1 MSDSFFKYFSPE
13 NYSQYNFPQLA
24 TEWKWMI
31 LLISPFAF
39 YLFKLMI
46 HMVVKLIRKKIHNR
60 FQARRLS
67 SFTKHFAK
75 MKFEASVSWIIT
87 CIPIAIFIENFAF
100 PPTVEK
106 YLFILVKVVVTIQF
120 IKLAMMISDAL
131 CELLAD
137 LRPAADH
144 PLDKQIAPLLSKS
157 MRILIAIMGTLIFM
171 QNMGINVTAVIAG
184 LGVGGVAIAF
194 AAQNTVANLF
204 GTVTILMDTPFKIGD
219 KVRINNQ
226 DGIVEEIGFRSTR
239 VRTASNT
246 LVSFPN
252 SMVASVQ
259 IDNLSEINSLY
270 RFRSVLKF
278 QLNSEPEKLMKFTEE
293 LTKSLKADSK
303 VTESTVAV
311 YFSDITEWS
320 KNITVIFQYRISDST
335 AESRNQEMYLYL
347 IESAARK
354 SDLKFAE
361 STNFAVQT
369 NQA

>member
-1 MSDSFFKYFSPE
+1 MSDNFLKYFSPE
-13 NYSQYNFPQLA
+13 TYAQYNIPQM
-24 TEWKWMI
+24 TSDWKWII

-39 YLFKLMI
+39 YVFKFFI
-46 HMVVKLIRKKIHNR
+46 HIVIKLIRKKIHNR
-60 FQARRLS
+60 FEARRLNT
-67 SFTKHFAK
+67 FTKHFSK
-75 MKFEASVSWIIT
+75 MKFESSMSWIIT
-87 CIPIAIFIENFAF
+87 CVPIAIFIENFSF
-100 PPTVEK
+100 PSTVEK
-106 YLFILVKVVVTIQF
+106 YLFILVKVIVTVQI

-157 MRILIAIMGTLIFM
+157 MRIFIAIMGTLIFM
-171 QNMGINVTAVIAG
+171 QNMGVNVTAVIAG

-204 GTVTILMDTPFKIGD
+204 GTITILMDTPFKIGD
-219 KVRINNQ
+219 KVRINNL

-278 QLNSEPEKLMKFTEE
+278 QLSSAPEKLMKFTEE
-293 LTKSLKADSK
+293 LTSSLKQDSK
-303 VTESTVAV
+303 VISSTVAV
-311 YFSDITEWS
+311 YFSDITEMS
-320 KNITVIFQYRISDST
+320 KNITVIFQYSITDST
-335 AESRNQEMYLYL
+335 AESRHQEIYLYL
-347 IESAARK
+347 IESASRK
-354 SDLKFAE
+354 ADLKFTETTHLAIA
-361 STNFAVQT
+361 TN
-369 NQA
+369 